1 MMNEKLICTILGLF
15 CSLAIMGQS
24 IHDNKLKHDN
34 QFRPYVEISV
44 TNDSFTDI
52 TSIDFGIVYSWKNVS
67 RDFGTLDFRKKPTRN
82 QIVEVTIPAMSTKR
96 IQFYIPMVDNY
107 EPYSINLN
115 RVRYSDGKVK
125 EVK

>member
-1 MMNEKLICTILGLF
+1 MNEKLICTIFGLF

-24 IHDNKLKHDN
+24 IHDSNLKHDN

-52 TSIDFGIVYSWKNVS
+52 ASIDFGIVYSWKNVGRNFLTKDPRRNTT
-67 RDFGTLDFRKKPTRN
+67 RD
-82 QIVEVTIPAMSTKR
+82 QIVEIIIPAMSKKR

-125 EVK
+125 KIK

>member
-1 MMNEKLICTILGLF
+1 MNEKLICTIFGLL

-24 IHDNKLKHDN
+24 IHDSKLKHDN

-44 TNDSFTDI
+44 TNDSFTEI
-52 TSIDFGIVYSWKNVS
+52 TSIDFGIVYSWKNVGRIFLTKDPRRNTT
-67 RDFGTLDFRKKPTRN
+67 RD
-82 QIVEVTIPAMSTKR
+82 QIVEIIIPAMSKKR

-115 RVRYSDGKVK
+115 RVRYYDGKVK
-125 EVK
+125 KVK